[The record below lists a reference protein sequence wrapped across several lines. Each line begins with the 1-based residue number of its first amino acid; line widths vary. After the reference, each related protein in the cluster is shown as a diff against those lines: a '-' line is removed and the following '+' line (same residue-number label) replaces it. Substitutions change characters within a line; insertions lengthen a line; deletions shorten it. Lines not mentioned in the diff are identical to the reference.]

1 MSNKDNY
8 HEIKAILVGKSGVGK
23 SNLINTCV
31 GDKFDPSSTPTIAN
45 SLRQKKFEINNK
57 VYVINLWDTMG
68 QETYLSINKIFFK
81 GAEIVIFVYD
91 ITKKDSFDALDFWIR
106 NVVEILGTDFACGI
120 VGNKNDLFLEAEV
133 TEEEVKKYA
142 DSKGIKFKLV
152 SAKTDPERFS
162 EFLEILIKEPMNKNK
177 LKKSKNDNKDNKDNK
192 NNKDNKEKELNNDN
206 ENFTTRKK
214 ENSIKLDAKQTKKS
228 KTCCGN

>member
-1 MSNKDNY
+1 MSNND
-8 HEIKAILVGKSGVGK
+8 EIKAILVGKSGVGK
-23 SNLINTCV
+23 TNLINTCV
-31 GDKFDPSSTPTIAN
+31 GDKFDPSSASTMAM
-45 SLRQKKFEINNK
+45 SLRQKKFVINNK
-57 VYVINLWDTMG
+57 AYIVNLWDTIG
-68 QETYLSINKIFFK
+68 QESYLSMNKIFFK
-81 GAEIVIFVYD
+81 GSEIVIFVFD
-91 ITKKDSFDALDFWIR
+91 ITKKDSFEELDFWIG

-120 VGNKNDLFLEAEV
+120 VGNKNDLFLDAEV
-133 TEEEVKKYA
+133 TEEEVKEYA
-142 DSKGIKFKLV
+142 DSKGIKYKLV

-192 NNKDNKEKELNNDN
+192 EKELNNDN

-214 ENSIKLDAKQTKKS
+214 ENSIKLDAKQIKKS

>member
-1 MSNKDNY
+1 MSNND
-8 HEIKAILVGKSGVGK
+8 EIKAILVGKSGVGK
-23 SNLINTCV
+23 TNLINTCA
-31 GDKFDPSSTPTIAN
+31 GDKFDPSTTPNITTN
-45 SLRQKKFEINNK
+45 LRQKKFEINNK
-57 VYVINLWDTMG
+57 EYVINLWDTMG

-81 GAEIVIFVYD
+81 GAEIVIFVFD
-91 ITKKDSFDALDFWIR
+91 ITKKDSFDKLDFWIE

-142 DSKGIKFKLV
+142 NSKGIKYKLV
-152 SAKTDPERFS
+152 SAKTDPESFS

-192 NNKDNKEKELNNDN
+192 EKELNNDN

-214 ENSIKLDAKQTKKS
+214 ENSIKLDAKQIKKS

>member
-1 MSNKDNY
+1 MSNND
-8 HEIKAILVGKSGVGK
+8 EIKAILVGKSGVGK
-23 SNLINTCV
+23 TNLINTCA
-31 GDKFDPSSTPTIAN
+31 GDKFDPSTTPNITTN
-45 SLRQKKFEINNK
+45 LRQKKFEINNK
-57 VYVINLWDTMG
+57 EYVINLWDTMG

-91 ITKKDSFDALDFWIR
+91 ITKKDSFDALDFWIK

-192 NNKDNKEKELNNDN
+192 EKELNNDN

-214 ENSIKLDAKQTKKS
+214 ENSIKLDAKQIKKS